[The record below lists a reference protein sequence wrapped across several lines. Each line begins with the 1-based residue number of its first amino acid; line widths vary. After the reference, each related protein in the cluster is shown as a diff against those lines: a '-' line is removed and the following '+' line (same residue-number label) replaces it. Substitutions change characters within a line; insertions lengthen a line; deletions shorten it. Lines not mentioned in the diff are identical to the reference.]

1 MADAMTN
8 SVLGVV
14 PGVMSLGVLGE
25 SMKMIPGGMNGK
37 GKKGNGFG
45 KPMNYKKQNS
55 NMIKGFG
62 NIMVG
67 TALIGATSSM
77 INKI

>member
-1 MADAMTN
+1 MTMEKD
-8 SVLGVV
+8 VLGIV

-25 SMKMIPGGMNGK
+25 SMKMLPGGMTGGK

-45 KPMNYKKQNS
+45 KPMNYKKQNG

-77 INKI
+77 INKM